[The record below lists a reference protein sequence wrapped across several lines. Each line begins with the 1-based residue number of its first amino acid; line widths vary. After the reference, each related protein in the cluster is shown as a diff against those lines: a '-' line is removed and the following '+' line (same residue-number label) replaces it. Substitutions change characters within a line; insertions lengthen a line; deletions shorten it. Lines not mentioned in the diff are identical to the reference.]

1 MTERY
6 PQWVVVATA
15 SLEEGADSPN
25 YQATDCYTV
34 QELEAAVGRLEAEDR
49 TFTVFPLGVRP

>member
-6 PQWVVVATA
+6 IQWVVVASP
-15 SLEEGADSPN
+15 SLEEGAGSPD

-34 QELEAAVGRLEAEDR
+34 EELEAAVSRLEAEDK